1 MFLVSNPKKSGQ
13 YYYDKRTGVLFRCH
27 FRRPA
32 PGKEIVPFS
41 WVLLIS
47 TFAFI
52 FLLPHFFTYP
62 YASILLN
69 VGSFALEL
77 CLVYFY
83 MKRKRMQI
91 EKEGTAYVLRNLN
104 KEELKSL
111 KNDFLRGIVIYSGLF
126 YTFFG
131 GMVFMIFGTA
141 VIFFYGKQ
149 YILSLTL
156 FLYAIEF
163 WGYDFY
169 FTRKKYQKDL
179 LNEIDSLLKESML
192 V

>member
-1 MFLVSNPKKSGQ
+1 MIKF
-13 YYYDKRTGVLFRCH
+13 
-27 FRRPA
+27 
-32 PGKEIVPFS
+32 
-41 WVLLIS
+41 
-47 TFAFI
+47 
-52 FLLPHFFTYP
+52 
-62 YASILLN
+62 
-69 VGSFALEL
+69 EL

-111 KNDFLRGIVIYSGLF
+111 KNDFLRCIVIYSGLF

-131 GMVFMIFGTA
+131 SMVFMIFVGV
-141 VIFFYGKQ
+141 VIFFCGKQ

-192 V
+192 A

>member
-1 MFLVSNPKKSGQ
+1 M
-13 YYYDKRTGVLFRCH
+13 
-27 FRRPA
+27 
-32 PGKEIVPFS
+32 PFS

-47 TFAFI
+47 AFAFI
-52 FLLPHFFTYP
+52 LLLPNFFTCP
-62 YASILLN
+62 YTSLLFN
-69 VGSFALEL
+69 VSSFALEL

-131 GMVFMIFGTA
+131 SMVFMIFVGV
-141 VIFFYGKQ
+141 VIFFCGKQ

-192 V
+192 A